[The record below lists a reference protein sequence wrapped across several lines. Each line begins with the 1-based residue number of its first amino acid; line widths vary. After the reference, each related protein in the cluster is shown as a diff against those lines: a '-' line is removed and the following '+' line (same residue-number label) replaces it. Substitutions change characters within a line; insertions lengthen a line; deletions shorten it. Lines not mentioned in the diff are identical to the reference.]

1 MNKSS
6 SEISLNKSLIP
17 VIILISLLFYNI
29 VSFENN
35 DWLGEYTYHY
45 LLICTSLVA
54 IILGVS
60 EKIKVSHIINR
71 IIESIK
77 SISTPIIILLLV
89 GALAGTWKISGIIPA
104 MVYYGLNM
112 VDPGIFLPLT
122 LIVSTLVSLTTGSS
136 YTTSATVGIALVAVG
151 VAFNIPAGMTAG
163 AVISGAY
170 FGDKMSPLSDT
181 TNLAPAMAGT
191 DLYSHIR
198 YMTYTTVPTFI
209 VTLIVFVVLSFNL
222 KISGTGEMSEIN
234 NLSNTILN
242 DFYISPILFLIPALV
257 ILLAFLKIRPLI
269 ALGTGIMG
277 AVIFSI
283 IFQNN
288 ILEIINPSKFS
299 SIIQSIFSDTEIP
312 TENMRIQRL
321 YNSGG
326 MKGMLWTI
334 YLTISAMIFGGSMDG
349 IGALKKITDFL
360 LSKAKTTFGLFAST
374 AASCIGINV
383 VASDQY
389 LAIVIPGK
397 MFKEAFQEKGLSAE
411 NLSRTLEDSGTV
423 TSALI
428 PWNTCGA
435 YHYGVL
441 GVSVTD
447 YFIYA
452 IFNWLSPVTTL
463 LYAAFMIKIKTIANH
478 KNNQK
483 VHS

>member
-1 MNKSS
+1 M
-6 SEISLNKSLIP
+6 IP
-17 VIILISLLFYNI
+17 VLILISLLFYNI
-29 VSFENN
+29 IYFENN
-35 DWLGEYTYHY
+35 DWLGDYTYHY
-45 LLICTSLVA
+45 ILIFTSLIA
-54 IILGVS
+54 TLLGIS
-60 EKIKVSHIINR
+60 EGVKITHVLKKIFS
-71 IIESIK
+71 SIK

-89 GALAGTWKISGIIPA
+89 GALAGSWKVSGIIPA
-104 MVYYGLNM
+104 MVYYGLNL

-151 VAFNIPAGMTAG
+151 IAFNIPAGMTAG

-191 DLYSHIR
+191 DLYSHIK
-198 YMTYTTVPTFI
+198 YMAYTTIPTY
-209 VTLIVFVVLSFNL
+209 VLTLIVFIILSYNL
-222 KISGTGEMSEIN
+222 DISSTGEMSEIN

-242 DFYISPILFLIPALV
+242 DFYISPILFIVPALV
-257 ILLAFLKIRPLI
+257 ILLAFLKVRPII
-269 ALGTGIMG
+269 ALGVGILS
-277 AVIFSI
+277 AILFSI

-288 ILEIINPSKFS
+288 ILNSIDPSLTNS
-299 SIIQSIFSDTEIP
+299 LLQSVFSDTSIP
-312 TENMRIQRL
+312 TENARIERL
-321 YNSGG
+321 YDSGG

-334 YLTISAMIFGGSMDG
+334 YLTISAMVFGGSMDG
-349 IGALKKITDFL
+349 IGALRKITNFL

-374 AASCIGINV
+374 AVSCLGINI

-397 MFKEAFQEKGLSAE
+397 MFKDAFEEKNLSAV
-411 NLSRTLEDSGTV
+411 NLSRTLEDTGTV

-452 IFNWLSPVTTL
+452 IFNWLSPITTL
-463 LYAAFMIKIKTIANH
+463 IYAAFMIKIKMITNH
-478 KNNQK
+478 KF
-483 VHS
+483 

>member
-1 MNKSS
+1 MNTTSS
-6 SEISLNKSLIP
+6 KISLNKSLIP
-17 VIILISLLFYNI
+17 IIILISLLFYNI
-29 VSFENN
+29 ISFENN

-45 LLICTSLVA
+45 LLISSSVIA
-54 IILGVS
+54 VFLGFL
-60 EKIKVSHIINR
+60 ENIGISHIIKR

-77 SISTPIIILLLV
+77 SITIPIIILLLV
-89 GALAGTWKISGIIPA
+89 GALAGTWKVSGIIPA
-104 MVYYGLNM
+104 MVYYGLNLI
-112 VDPGIFLPLT
+112 DPSVFLPLT

-151 VAFNIPAGMTAG
+151 IAFNIPAGMTAG

-191 DLYSHIR
+191 DLYSHIK
-198 YMTYTTVPTFI
+198 YMTYTTVPTYVITLVIFI
-209 VTLIVFVVLSFNL
+209 ILSFNL
-222 KISGTGEMSEIN
+222 NISGNGEMNEIN
-234 NLSNTILN
+234 NLSQTILN
-242 DFYISPILFLIPALV
+242 DFYISPTLFLIPVLV
-257 ILLAFLKIRPLI
+257 IVLAFLKIRPII
-269 ALGTGIMG
+269 ALSLGIAG
-277 AVIFSI
+277 AVLFAL
-283 IFQNN
+283 IFQRDV
-288 ILEIINPSKFS
+288 LQSINPSQIS
-299 SIIQSIFSDTEIP
+299 SVFQSIFTDTEIP
-312 TENMRIQRL
+312 TDNSRIERL

-326 MKGMLWTI
+326 VKGMLWTI

-360 LSKAKTTFGLFAST
+360 LNKAKTTFRLFAST
-374 AASCIGINV
+374 AASCIGINI

-397 MFKEAFQEKGLSAE
+397 MFKDAFEEKGLSAE

-463 LYAAFMIKIKTIANH
+463 FYAAFMIKIKTLSSH
-478 KNNQK
+478 KK
-483 VHS
+483 

>member
-1 MNKSS
+1 MNTTSS
-6 SEISLNKSLIP
+6 DISLKKSLIP
-17 VIILISLLFYNI
+17 IIILISLLFYNI
-29 VSFENN
+29 ISFENN
-35 DWLGEYTYHY
+35 DWFGEYTYHY
-45 LLICTSLVA
+45 LLISSSVIA
-54 IILGVS
+54 VFLGFS
-60 EKIKVSHIINR
+60 ENIGISHIIKR

-77 SISTPIIILLLV
+77 SITIPIIILLLV
-89 GALAGTWKISGIIPA
+89 GALAGTWKVSGIIPA
-104 MVYYGLNM
+104 MVYYGLNLI
-112 VDPGIFLPLT
+112 DPSVFLPLT

-151 VAFNIPAGMTAG
+151 IAFNIPAGMTAG

-191 DLYSHIR
+191 DLYSHIK
-198 YMTYTTVPTFI
+198 YMTYTTVPTYVITLVIFI
-209 VTLIVFVVLSFNL
+209 ILSFNL
-222 KISGTGEMSEIN
+222 GISGSGEMNEIN
-234 NLSNTILN
+234 NLSQTILN
-242 DFYISPILFLIPALV
+242 DFYISPILFLIPVLV
-257 ILLAFLKIRPLI
+257 IVLAFLKIRPII
-269 ALGTGIMG
+269 ALSLGIAG
-277 AVIFSI
+277 AILFAL

-288 ILEIINPSKFS
+288 VLQSINPSHIS
-299 SIIQSIFSDTEIP
+299 SVFQSIFIDTEIP
-312 TENMRIQRL
+312 TDNSRIERL

-360 LSKAKTTFGLFAST
+360 LNNAKTTFGLFAST
-374 AASCIGINV
+374 AASCLGINI

-397 MFKEAFQEKGLSAE
+397 MFKDAFEEKGLSAE
-411 NLSRTLEDSGTV
+411 NLSRTLEDTGTV

-463 LYAAFMIKIKTIANH
+463 FYAAFMIKIKTLSSH
-478 KNNQK
+478 KK
-483 VHS
+483 

>member
-1 MNKSS
+1 METNSS
-6 SEISLNKSLIP
+6 KISLIKSLIP
-17 VIILISLLFYNI
+17 ITILISLLFYNI
-29 VSFENN
+29 IFFENN
-35 DWLGEYTYHY
+35 DWLGEFTYHY
-45 LLICTSLVA
+45 ILISTS
-54 IILGVS
+54 IIATIIGLS
-60 EKIKVSHIINR
+60 EKIKVSFVIER
-71 IIESIK
+71 IFSSIK
-77 SISTPIIILLLV
+77 SISIPIVILLLV
-89 GALAGTWKISGIIPA
+89 GALAGTWKVSGIIPA

-112 VDPGIFLPLT
+112 VDPSIFLPLT

-151 VAFNIPAGMTAG
+151 IAFNIPAGMTAG

-198 YMTYTTVPTFI
+198 YMTYTTVPTYI
-209 VTLIVFVVLSFNL
+209 VTLIVFILLSFNL
-222 KISGTGEMSEIN
+222 QINSVGEMSEIN
-234 NLSNTILN
+234 NLSETIIN
-242 DFYISPILFLIPALV
+242 DFYISPVLFLVPALV
-257 ILLAFLKIRPLI
+257 ILLAFLKVRPII
-269 ALGTGIMG
+269 ALSFGIIG
-277 AVIFSI
+277 AIIFSI
-283 IFQNN
+283 VFQNN
-288 ILEIINPSKFS
+288 ILESIDPSKAS
-299 SIIQSIFSDTEIP
+299 SVILSVFTDTSIP
-312 TENMRIQRL
+312 TENIRIERL

-334 YLTISAMIFGGSMDG
+334 YLTISAMVFGGSMDG
-349 IGALKKITDFL
+349 IGALKKITDYL

-374 AASCIGINV
+374 AASCLGINI

-397 MFKEAFQEKGLSAE
+397 MFKDAYEEKKLSPE
-411 NLSRTLEDSGTV
+411 NLSRTLEDTGTV

-463 LYAAFMIKIKTIANH
+463 IYAAFMIKIKMLASH
-478 KNNQK
+478 KI
-483 VHS
+483 

>member
-1 MNKSS
+1 MKINS
-6 SEISLNKSLIP
+6 SEISLSKSLIP
-17 VIILISLLFYNI
+17 IVLLISLLFYNI
-29 VSFENN
+29 IFFEDN
-35 DWLGEYTYHY
+35 DWLGEFTYHY
-45 LLICTSLVA
+45 ILIFTSFIAFL
-54 IILGVS
+54 IGFS
-60 EKIKVSHIINR
+60 EQIKISHIIKK
-71 IIESIK
+71 IFISIK
-77 SISTPIIILLLV
+77 SICIPIVILLLV
-89 GALAGTWKISGIIPA
+89 GALAGTWKVSGIIPA
-104 MVYYGLNM
+104 MVYYGLNL

-151 VAFNIPAGMTAG
+151 IAFNIPAGMTAG

-198 YMTYTTVPTFI
+198 YMTYTTIPTYI
-209 VTLIVFVVLSFNL
+209 VTLVVFILLSLNL
-222 KISGTGEMSEIN
+222 EINSIGEMSEIKS
-234 NLSNTILN
+234 LSETIIN
-242 DFYISPILFLIPALV
+242 DFYISPVLFLIPVLV
-257 ILLAFLKIRPLI
+257 IFLAWLKIRPII
-269 ALGTGIMG
+269 ALSTGIVG
-277 AVIFSI
+277 AIIFSL

-288 ILEIINPSKFS
+288 VLESIDPSKIN
-299 SIIQSIFSDTEIP
+299 SIIMSTFTDTSIP
-312 TENMRIQRL
+312 TENTRIERL

-334 YLTISAMIFGGSMDG
+334 YLTISAMVFGGSMDG

-374 AASCIGINV
+374 AASCLGINI

-397 MFKEAFQEKGLSAE
+397 MFKDAYEEKKLSPV
-411 NLSRTLEDSGTV
+411 NLSRTLEDTGTV

-441 GVSVTD
+441 GVSVSD
-447 YFIYA
+447 YFVYA

-463 LYAAFMIKIKTIANH
+463 LYAAFMIKIKMIVTH
-478 KNNQK
+478 KI
-483 VHS
+483 

>member
-1 MNKSS
+1 METNSS
-6 SEISLNKSLIP
+6 KISLIKSLIP
-17 VIILISLLFYNI
+17 ITILISLLFYNI
-29 VSFENN
+29 IFFENN
-35 DWLGEYTYHY
+35 DWLGEFTYHY
-45 LLICTSLVA
+45 ILISTS
-54 IILGVS
+54 IIATIIGLS
-60 EKIKVSHIINR
+60 ENIKVSFVIER
-71 IIESIK
+71 IFSSIK
-77 SISTPIIILLLV
+77 SISIPIIILLLV
-89 GALAGTWKISGIIPA
+89 GALAGTWKVSGIIPA

-112 VDPGIFLPLT
+112 VDPSIFLPLT

-151 VAFNIPAGMTAG
+151 IAFNIPAGMTAG

-198 YMTYTTVPTFI
+198 YMTYTTVPTYI
-209 VTLIVFVVLSFNL
+209 VTLIVFILLSFNL
-222 KISGTGEMSEIN
+222 QINSVGEMSEIN
-234 NLSNTILN
+234 NLSETIIN
-242 DFYISPILFLIPALV
+242 DFYISPVLFLVPALV
-257 ILLAFLKIRPLI
+257 ILLAFLKVRPII
-269 ALGTGIMG
+269 ALSFGIIG
-277 AVIFSI
+277 AIIFSI
-283 IFQNN
+283 VFQNN
-288 ILEIINPSKFS
+288 ILESIDPSKTS
-299 SIIQSIFSDTEIP
+299 SVILSVFTDTSIP
-312 TENMRIQRL
+312 TENIRIERL

-334 YLTISAMIFGGSMDG
+334 YLTISAMVFGGSMDG
-349 IGALKKITDFL
+349 IGALKKITDYL

-374 AASCIGINV
+374 AASCIGINI

-389 LAIVIPGK
+389 LAIVIPGR
-397 MFKEAFQEKGLSAE
+397 MFKDAYEEKKISPE
-411 NLSRTLEDSGTV
+411 NLSRTLEDTGTV

-463 LYAAFMIKIKTIANH
+463 IYAAFMIKIKMLASH
-478 KNNQK
+478 KI
-483 VHS
+483 

>member
-1 MNKSS
+1 MAIF
-6 SEISLNKSLIP
+6 EISSKSA
-17 VIILISLLFYNI
+17 IS
-29 VSFENN
+29 
-35 DWLGEYTYHY
+35 
-45 LLICTSLVA
+45 
-54 IILGVS
+54 
-60 EKIKVSHIINR
+60 
-71 IIESIK
+71 SIK
-77 SISTPIIILLLV
+77 SISTPIVILLLV
-89 GALAGTWKISGIIPA
+89 GALAGTWKVSGIIPA
-104 MVYYGLNM
+104 MVYYGLNL
-112 VDPGIFLPLT
+112 VNPAIFLPLT

-151 VAFNIPAGMTAG
+151 IAFNIPAGMTAG

-198 YMTYTTVPTFI
+198 YMTYTTIPTYVI
-209 VTLIVFVVLSFNL
+209 TLIVFIILSYSL
-222 KISGTGEMSEIN
+222 EISSAGEMSDIN
-234 NLSNTILN
+234 SLSNTILN
-242 DFYISPILFLIPALV
+242 DFYISPILFVVPAIV
-257 ILLAFLKIRPLI
+257 ILLAFLKVKPVI
-269 ALGTGIMG
+269 ALSVGIFS
-277 AVIFSI
+277 AIIFSI

-288 ILEIINPSKFS
+288 ILS
-299 SIIQSIFSDTEIP
+299 SIDTSTLNSLAKSVFTDTSIP
-312 TENMRIQRL
+312 TENLRVQRL
-321 YNSGG
+321 YDSGG

-349 IGALKKITDFL
+349 IGALKKITNFL

-374 AASCIGINV
+374 AVSCLGINI

-397 MFKEAFQEKGLSAE
+397 MFKDAFEEKNLSPV
-411 NLSRTLEDSGTV
+411 NLSRTLEDTGTV

-447 YFIYA
+447 YFVYA
-452 IFNWLSPVTTL
+452 IFNWLSPITTL
-463 LYAAFMIKIKTIANH
+463 IYAALMIKIKMISNH
-478 KNNQK
+478 KF
-483 VHS
+483 

>member
-1 MNKSS
+1 MTTTSS
-6 SEISLNKSLIP
+6 KISLNRSLIP
-17 VIILISLLFYNI
+17 IIILISLLFYNI
-29 VSFENN
+29 LSFENN

-45 LLICTSLVA
+45 LLISCSVIA
-54 IILGVS
+54 IFLGFL
-60 EKIKVSHIINR
+60 EKIRISEIIER

-77 SISTPIIILLLV
+77 SITIPIIILLLV
-89 GALAGTWKISGIIPA
+89 GALAGTWKVSGIIPA
-104 MVYYGLNM
+104 MVYYGLNL
-112 VDPGIFLPLT
+112 VEPSIFLPLT

-191 DLYSHIR
+191 DLYSHIK
-198 YMTYTTVPTFI
+198 YMTYTTVPTYMI
-209 VTLIVFVVLSFNL
+209 TLIIFILLSFNL
-222 KISGTGEMSEIN
+222 DISGASEMNEIN
-234 NLSNTILN
+234 NLSQTILN
-242 DFYISPILFLIPALV
+242 DFFISPLLFLIPAMV
-257 ILLAFLKIRPLI
+257 IILAFLKVRPII
-269 ALGTGIMG
+269 ALSSGIIG
-277 AVIFSI
+277 AVLFSI

-288 ILEIINPSKFS
+288 ILELIDSSKFL
-299 SIIQSIFSDTEIP
+299 SIIQSIFTDTEIP
-312 TENMRIQRL
+312 TENIRIERL

-360 LSKAKTTFGLFAST
+360 LSKAKTSFGLFAST
-374 AASCIGINV
+374 AASCLGINI

-397 MFKEAFQEKGLSAE
+397 MFKDAYEEKGLSAE
-411 NLSRTLEDSGTV
+411 NLSRTLEDTGTV

-452 IFNWLSPVTTL
+452 IFNWMSPITTL
-463 LYAAFMIKIKTIANH
+463 FYAAFMIKIKKII
-478 KNNQK
+478 K
-483 VHS
+483 S

>member
-1 MNKSS
+1 MNKLSF
-6 SEISLNKSLIP
+6 EISLNKSIIP
-17 VIILISLLFYNI
+17 VIILILLLLYNI
-29 VSFENN
+29 LSFENN

-45 LLICTSLVA
+45 ILIFTSLVA
-54 IILGVS
+54 LLLGLS
-60 EKIKVSHIINR
+60 EKIKVSYIISR
-71 IIESIK
+71 IIESIR
-77 SISTPIIILLLV
+77 SISTPIIILFLV

-104 MVYYGLNM
+104 MVYYGLNL

-151 VAFNIPAGMTAG
+151 VAFNITAGMTAG
-163 AVISGAY
+163 AVISGDY

-181 TNLAPAMAGT
+181 TNLAPAMAGS
-191 DLYSHIR
+191 DLYTHIR
-198 YMTYTTVPTFI
+198 YMTYTTVPTYI
-209 VTLIVFVVLSFNL
+209 LTLIVFIVLSFSL
-222 KISGTGEMSEIN
+222 KISGTGEMNEIN
-234 NLSNTILN
+234 NLSQTISN
-242 DFYISPILFLIPALV
+242 DFYISPILFLIPATV
-257 ILLAFLKIRPLI
+257 IVLAFLKIRPII
-269 ALGTGIMG
+269 ALSTGILG
-277 AVIFSI
+277 AVIFSL

-288 ILEIINPSKFS
+288 ILEMIDHSKFYS
-299 SIIQSIFSDTEIP
+299 VIKSIFLDTEIP

-349 IGALKKITDFL
+349 IGSLKKITDFL

-374 AASCIGINV
+374 AASCIGINI

-397 MFKEAFQEKGLSAE
+397 MFKKAFQEKKLSAE
-411 NLSRTLEDSGTV
+411 NLSRTLEDAGTV

-447 YFIYA
+447 YFVYA
-452 IFNWLSPVTTL
+452 IFNWLSPITTL
-463 LYAAFMIKIKTIANH
+463 IYAALMIKIKTLANH
-478 KNNQK
+478 KNN
-483 VHS
+483 

>member
-1 MNKSS
+1 MKINS
-6 SEISLNKSLIP
+6 SEISLSKSLIP
-17 VIILISLLFYNI
+17 IVLLISLLFYNI
-29 VSFENN
+29 IFFEDN
-35 DWLGEYTYHY
+35 DWLGEFTYHY
-45 LLICTSLVA
+45 ILIFTSFIAFLV
-54 IILGVS
+54 GFS
-60 EKIKVSHIINR
+60 EQIKIYHIIKK
-71 IIESIK
+71 IFISIK
-77 SISTPIIILLLV
+77 SISIPIVILLLV
-89 GALAGTWKISGIIPA
+89 GALAGTWKVSGIIPA
-104 MVYYGLNM
+104 MVYYGLNL

-151 VAFNIPAGMTAG
+151 IAFNIPAGMTAG

-198 YMTYTTVPTFI
+198 YMTYTTIPTYI
-209 VTLIVFVVLSFNL
+209 VTLVVFILLSLNL
-222 KISGTGEMSEIN
+222 EINSIGEMSEIKS
-234 NLSNTILN
+234 LSETIIN
-242 DFYISPILFLIPALV
+242 DFYISPVLFLIPVLV
-257 ILLAFLKIRPLI
+257 IFLAWLKIRPII
-269 ALGTGIMG
+269 ALSTGIVG
-277 AVIFSI
+277 AIIFSL

-288 ILEIINPSKFS
+288 VLESIDPSKIN
-299 SIIQSIFSDTEIP
+299 SIIMSTFTDTSIP
-312 TENMRIQRL
+312 TENIRIERL

-334 YLTISAMIFGGSMDG
+334 YLTISAMVFGGSMDG

-374 AASCIGINV
+374 AASCLGINI

-397 MFKEAFQEKGLSAE
+397 MFKDAYEEKKLSPV
-411 NLSRTLEDSGTV
+411 NLSRTLEDTGTV

-441 GVSVTD
+441 GVSVSD
-447 YFIYA
+447 YFVYA

-463 LYAAFMIKIKTIANH
+463 LYAAFMIKIKMIVTH
-478 KNNQK
+478 KI
-483 VHS
+483 

>member
-1 MNKSS
+1 METNSS
-6 SEISLNKSLIP
+6 KISLIKSLIP
-17 VIILISLLFYNI
+17 ITILISLLFYNI
-29 VSFENN
+29 IFFENN
-35 DWLGEYTYHY
+35 DWLGEFTYHY
-45 LLICTSLVA
+45 ILISTS
-54 IILGVS
+54 IIATIIGLS
-60 EKIKVSHIINR
+60 EKIKVSFVIER
-71 IIESIK
+71 IFSSIK
-77 SISTPIIILLLV
+77 SISIPIIILLLV
-89 GALAGTWKISGIIPA
+89 GALAGTWKVSGIIPA

-112 VDPGIFLPLT
+112 VDPSIFLPLT

-151 VAFNIPAGMTAG
+151 IAFNIPAGMTAG

-198 YMTYTTVPTFI
+198 YMTYTTVPTYI
-209 VTLIVFVVLSFNL
+209 VTLIVFILLSFNL
-222 KISGTGEMSEIN
+222 QINSVGEMSDIN
-234 NLSNTILN
+234 NLSETIIN
-242 DFYISPILFLIPALV
+242 DFYISPVLFLVPALV
-257 ILLAFLKIRPLI
+257 ILLAFLKVRPII
-269 ALGTGIMG
+269 ALSFGIIG
-277 AVIFSI
+277 AIIFSI
-283 IFQNN
+283 VFQNN
-288 ILEIINPSKFS
+288 ILESIDPSKTS
-299 SIIQSIFSDTEIP
+299 SVILSVFTDTSIP
-312 TENMRIQRL
+312 TENIRIERL

-334 YLTISAMIFGGSMDG
+334 YLTISAMVFGGSMDG
-349 IGALKKITDFL
+349 IGALKKITDYL

-374 AASCIGINV
+374 AASCIGINI

-397 MFKEAFQEKGLSAE
+397 MFKDAYEEKKLSPE
-411 NLSRTLEDSGTV
+411 NLSRTLEDTGTV

-463 LYAAFMIKIKTIANH
+463 IYAAFMIKIKMLASH
-478 KNNQK
+478 KI
-483 VHS
+483 

>member
-1 MNKSS
+1 MNTTSS
-6 SEISLNKSLIP
+6 KISLNRSLIP
-17 VIILISLLFYNI
+17 IIILISLLFYNI
-29 VSFENN
+29 LSFENN

-45 LLICTSLVA
+45 LLISSSVIA
-54 IILGVS
+54 IFLGFL
-60 EKIKVSHIINR
+60 EKIRISDIIKR

-77 SISTPIIILLLV
+77 SITIPIIILLLV
-89 GALAGTWKISGIIPA
+89 GALAGTWKVSGIIPA
-104 MVYYGLNM
+104 MVYYGLNL
-112 VDPGIFLPLT
+112 VEPSIFLPLT

-151 VAFNIPAGMTAG
+151 IAFNIPAGMTAG

-198 YMTYTTVPTFI
+198 YMTYTTVPTYVI
-209 VTLIVFVVLSFNL
+209 TLIIFIILSFNL
-222 KISGTGEMSEIN
+222 DISGNGEMNEIN
-234 NLSNTILN
+234 NLSQTILN
-242 DFYISPILFLIPALV
+242 DFYISPLLFLIPAMV
-257 ILLAFLKIRPLI
+257 IILAFLKVRPII
-269 ALGTGIMG
+269 ALSSGIIG
-277 AVIFSI
+277 AVLFSI

-288 ILEIINPSKFS
+288 ILELIDSSKFL
-299 SIIQSIFSDTEIP
+299 SIIQSIFTDTEIP
-312 TENMRIQRL
+312 TENIRIERL

-360 LSKAKTTFGLFAST
+360 LSKAKTSFGLFAST
-374 AASCIGINV
+374 AASCLGINI

-397 MFKEAFQEKGLSAE
+397 MFKDAFKEKGLSAE
-411 NLSRTLEDSGTV
+411 NLSRTLEDTGTV

-452 IFNWLSPVTTL
+452 IFNWMSPITTL
-463 LYAAFMIKIKTIANH
+463 IYAAFMIKIKTIINH
-478 KNNQK
+478 KN
-483 VHS
+483 

>member
-1 MNKSS
+1 METNSS
-6 SEISLNKSLIP
+6 KISLIKSLIP
-17 VIILISLLFYNI
+17 ITILISLLFYNI
-29 VSFENN
+29 IFFENN
-35 DWLGEYTYHY
+35 DWLGEFTYHY
-45 LLICTSLVA
+45 ILISTS
-54 IILGVS
+54 IIATMIGLS
-60 EKIKVSHIINR
+60 EKIKVSFVIER
-71 IIESIK
+71 IFSSIK
-77 SISTPIIILLLV
+77 SISIPIVILLLV
-89 GALAGTWKISGIIPA
+89 GALAGTWKVSGIIPA

-112 VDPGIFLPLT
+112 VDPSIFLPLT

-151 VAFNIPAGMTAG
+151 IAFNIPAGMTAG

-198 YMTYTTVPTFI
+198 YMTYTTVPTYI
-209 VTLIVFVVLSFNL
+209 VTLIVFILLSFNL
-222 KISGTGEMSEIN
+222 QINSVGEMSEIN
-234 NLSNTILN
+234 NLSETIIN
-242 DFYISPILFLIPALV
+242 DFYISPVLFLVPALV
-257 ILLAFLKIRPLI
+257 ILLAFLKVRPII
-269 ALGTGIMG
+269 ALSFGIIG
-277 AVIFSI
+277 AIIFSI
-283 IFQNN
+283 VFQNN
-288 ILEIINPSKFS
+288 ILESIDPSKTS
-299 SIIQSIFSDTEIP
+299 SVILSVFTDTSIP
-312 TENMRIQRL
+312 TENIRIERL

-334 YLTISAMIFGGSMDG
+334 YLTISAMVFGGSMDG
-349 IGALKKITDFL
+349 IGALKKITDYL

-374 AASCIGINV
+374 AASCLGINI

-397 MFKEAFQEKGLSAE
+397 MFKDAYEEKKLSPE
-411 NLSRTLEDSGTV
+411 NLSRTLEDTGTV

-463 LYAAFMIKIKTIANH
+463 IYAAFMMKIKMLASH
-478 KNNQK
+478 KI
-483 VHS
+483 

>member
-1 MNKSS
+1 METNSS
-6 SEISLNKSLIP
+6 KISLIKSLIP
-17 VIILISLLFYNI
+17 ITILISLLFYNI
-29 VSFENN
+29 IFFENN
-35 DWLGEYTYHY
+35 DWLGEFTYHY
-45 LLICTSLVA
+45 ILISTS
-54 IILGVS
+54 IIATMIGLS
-60 EKIKVSHIINR
+60 EKIKVSFVIER
-71 IIESIK
+71 IFSSIK
-77 SISTPIIILLLV
+77 SISIPIVILLLV
-89 GALAGTWKISGIIPA
+89 GALAGTWKVSGIIPA

-112 VDPGIFLPLT
+112 VDPSIFLPLT

-151 VAFNIPAGMTAG
+151 IAFNIPAGMTAG

-198 YMTYTTVPTFI
+198 YMTYTTVPTYI
-209 VTLIVFVVLSFNL
+209 VTLIVFILLSFNL
-222 KISGTGEMSEIN
+222 QINSVGEMSEIN
-234 NLSNTILN
+234 NLSETIIN
-242 DFYISPILFLIPALV
+242 DFYISPVLFLVPALV
-257 ILLAFLKIRPLI
+257 ILLAFLKVRPII
-269 ALGTGIMG
+269 ALSFGIIG
-277 AVIFSI
+277 AIIFSI
-283 IFQNN
+283 VFQNN
-288 ILEIINPSKFS
+288 ILENINPSKTS
-299 SIIQSIFSDTEIP
+299 SVILSVFTDTSIP
-312 TENMRIQRL
+312 TENIRIERL

-334 YLTISAMIFGGSMDG
+334 YLTISAMVFGGSMDG
-349 IGALKKITDFL
+349 IGALKKITDYL

-374 AASCIGINV
+374 AASCLGINI

-397 MFKEAFQEKGLSAE
+397 MFKDAYEEKKLSPE
-411 NLSRTLEDSGTV
+411 NLSRTLEDTGTV

-463 LYAAFMIKIKTIANH
+463 IYAAFMIKIKMLASH
-478 KNNQK
+478 KI
-483 VHS
+483 